1 MSLLLL
7 RFSLTNIYWQYLTT
21 GLDPSGYRQSAR
33 QQEMDDDDDALLGVE
48 MADEEK
54 YKDCE
59 RFKFTCPAVNCGRE
73 IIFDSVFTGAVSNM
87 TLDVDCM
94 FTRVVS
100 DILY

>member
-1 MSLLLL
+1 
-7 RFSLTNIYWQYLTT
+7 
-21 GLDPSGYRQSAR
+21 
-33 QQEMDDDDDALLGVE
+33 MDDDDDALLGVE

-87 TLDVDCM
+87 TLVVDCM

>member
-48 MADEEK
+48 MSDEEK
-54 YKDCE
+54 Y
-59 RFKFTCPAVNCGRE
+59 NCSLV
-73 IIFDSVFTGAVSNM
+73 IWSFPLNFLTYLNI
-87 TLDVDCM
+87 
-94 FTRVVS
+94 
-100 DILY
+100 